1 MIVIIV
7 LKCASEQ
14 SYNSCFGSFS
24 ENAYVGQNENFDI
37 LSNIRKRLK
46 GDRPREKIV
55 HVVEK
60 LHCRANGE
68 TGVAIR
74 VSGSFIV
81 ANQFLVYGE
90 GIKAE
95 GIPSLDELFIDIP
108 SKRVGQFKEQ
118 FIMQQRNLMSCYYI
132 SKQDLYIIQS

>member
-1 MIVIIV
+1 
-7 LKCASEQ
+7 
-14 SYNSCFGSFS
+14 
-24 ENAYVGQNENFDI
+24 
-37 LSNIRKRLK
+37 
-46 GDRPREKIV
+46 
-55 HVVEK
+55 
-60 LHCRANGE
+60 
-68 TGVAIR
+68 
-74 VSGSFIV
+74 V